1 MALDHKKQ
9 NRLSTIQLS
18 KVLININ
25 IDAKYIGTL
34 RWHLPVF
41 RVLHFKIVF
50 ITHQQSIHL
59 QKHSYQTLCGVR
71 SITKPLSLSLS
82 STCMLQT
89 IIGQDIPPD
98 IYRWCYIKQDLQ
110 FPCCV
115 QYTCNMMSQVEE
127 TSLERAVNNSI
138 NNMQH
143 GLVPQLRGESVME
156 ISSRGQTGGHK
167 WGERKDVRSL
177 SGSGG
182 GVTFQGRDIMD
193 AS

>member
-1 MALDHKKQ
+1 
-9 NRLSTIQLS
+9 
-18 KVLININ
+18 
-25 IDAKYIGTL
+25 
-34 RWHLPVF
+34 
-41 RVLHFKIVF
+41 
-50 ITHQQSIHL
+50 
-59 QKHSYQTLCGVR
+59 
-71 SITKPLSLSLS
+71 
-82 STCMLQT
+82 
-89 IIGQDIPPD
+89 
-98 IYRWCYIKQDLQ
+98 
-110 FPCCV
+110 
-115 QYTCNMMSQVEE
+115 MSQVEE

-177 SGSGG
+177 SGAGW